1 MQLKLHN
8 RVLDLDAP
16 KIMGILN
23 VTPDSFSDGGSYQN
37 LDQAL
42 WRVETMLEEGAAIID
57 IGGESTRPGSAAPS
71 EDEELDRVI
80 PVCEAVCRRFDAAV
94 SIDTSRPKVMEEAF
108 RAGAH
113 IWNDVRALQLEGAEE
128 TALKL
133 KIPVIL
139 MHMQG
144 TPSTMQDKPSYKDVV
159 QEVLDFL
166 QNRTAHLIDKG
177 FESQHI
183 LWDVGFGFGK
193 STADNYRLLKHLD
206 IFARRGFPLVAAL
219 SRKNMIGEVTG
230 VKDPARRV
238 TGSATA
244 AALCAERGAVI
255 VRVHDVKATQEALAV
270 VRAVR
275 EQI

>member
-8 RVLDLDAP
+8 RVLDLNRP

-37 LDQAL
+37 MDKAL
-42 WRVETMLEEGAAIID
+42 RRVDTMLKEGAAIID
-57 IGGESTRPGSAAPS
+57 IGGESTRPGSAPPTQ
-71 EDEELDRVI
+71 DEELSRVI
-80 PVCEAVCRRFDAAV
+80 PICEAVCRRFDAAV

-108 RAGAH
+108 KAGAH

-128 TALKL
+128 TALRL

-144 TPSTMQDKPSYKDVV
+144 SPSTMQNKPSYDDVV

-166 QNRTAHLIDKG
+166 SQRSMRLIDKG
-177 FESQHI
+177 FERQHI

-193 STADNYRLLKHLD
+193 STADNFRLLKHLHE
-206 IFARRGFPLVAAL
+206 FAQRGFPLVAAL

-230 VKDPARRV
+230 VRNPEDRV

-255 VRVHDVKATQEALAV
+255 LRVHDIKATQEALAV
-270 VRAVR
+270 ALAVR